1 VKIQNRSPS
10 LSKWSKWA
18 KTPLNKANNH
28 FPTRRVI
35 CRRRSCHI
43 ICSRYDPQARA
54 RAANM
59 TSYVAMVFNILLAIG
74 KVSYKRFG
82 SCCSILLVTLVIPR
96 L

>member
-1 VKIQNRSPS
+1 
-10 LSKWSKWA
+10 
-18 KTPLNKANNH
+18 
-28 FPTRRVI
+28 
-35 CRRRSCHI
+35 
-43 ICSRYDPQARA
+43 
-54 RAANM
+54 M